1 MDVSGQSQERT
12 VLLVEDEMDTA
23 DAIAMQ
29 LRDFG
34 FGARLAHSA
43 AAALHLLEGGVK
55 VDAVVS
61 DILLAEGMNGLQF
74 ARALGVA
81 WPKLP
86 VLMVTG
92 FDFAQEIAQLRG
104 VRTIA
109 KPFRG
114 EQIAALLDE
123 IITSGR
129 SAA

>member
-1 MDVSGQSQERT
+1 MGTTGQRALRT

-23 DAIAMQ
+23 DVIATQ

-43 AAALHLLEGGVK
+43 AAALDLLESGAR
-55 VDAVVS
+55 VDAIVS

-74 ARALGVA
+74 ARTVRAS
-81 WPKLP
+81 WPTLP

-92 FDFAQEIAQLRG
+92 FDFAAEIAQVRG
-104 VRTIA
+104 VRAIA

-123 IITSGR
+123 IIGW
-129 SAA
+129 AATV